1 MFDYA
6 AHGLTAS
13 VARPPIPGR
22 PQTAAEVL
30 EPVLAQDPERLALV
44 GRHGRYS
51 YRELDREAN
60 RAAHALR
67 ELGIAAGDRVAACLP
82 NDVAIA
88 IAFLACMRLGALWV
102 GVNRVLAPREKAHIL
117 RDSGAALL
125 LASPD
130 VHAELAGERGELAAL
145 QACLAVDPGGS
156 RDEWSARLARQSDA
170 RPDAALDAW
179 GPAAIAYTSGT
190 TGKPKG
196 AVHSQ
201 HNILLPG
208 AVTAASGIYSAGAAQ
223 GSVLPLTILNLVV
236 LGPVQAWQCGVCSVA
251 MDRIDAVGV
260 AEWVAR
266 ERICTFAA
274 VPTVIHDL
282 LTHPDVRPVQLSSLV
297 QPLVGGAECPEE
309 FRALYRERFGADVA
323 IGYGMTEAPTAVT
336 RAEGEPQPVPGL
348 CGKAL
353 PQCEISIRGDDG
365 RELPAG
371 EEGEICVGPARS
383 GAWAGVYTP
392 MLGYW
397 NRPDATAEALAGGVY
412 HSGDIG
418 VLDADGTLFIRGR
431 RNELILR
438 GGANVYPVEVERV
451 LLEHPAV
458 AEAAVLGIP
467 DRRLGE
473 RVVAAVRLADGAD
486 ASGAALRDHC
496 RALLARYK
504 VPDAIA
510 LVESMPRNAMA
521 KVIKREL
528 RRLFER
534 E

>member
-6 AHGLTAS
+6 AHGLNPPS
-13 VARPPIPGR
+13 ARPEIPGR
-22 PQTAAEVL
+22 PQTVAEVL
-30 EPVLAQDPERLALV
+30 DPVLARDPDRPALV

-51 YRELDREAN
+51 YRALDREAN
-60 RAAHALR
+60 RAVHALR

-88 IAFLACMRLGALWV
+88 VAFLACMRLGALWV
-102 GVNRVLAPREKAHIL
+102 GINRVLAPREKVHIL
-117 RDSGAALL
+117 NDSGAALL

-130 VHAELAGERGELAAL
+130 VLAELAGAGDAGAL
-145 QACLAVDPGGS
+145 RARVGVDPGGA
-156 RDEWSARLARQSDA
+156 RDEWSARVARQPDA
-170 RPDAALDAW
+170 RPDAELDAW

-190 TGKPKG
+190 TGTPKG

-208 AVTAASGIYSAGAAQ
+208 AVTAASGLYPAGAAQ
-223 GSVLPLTILNLVV
+223 GAVLPLTILNLFV
-236 LGPVQAWQCGVCSVA
+236 LGPVAAWQFGVCSVA

-260 AEWVAR
+260 AEWVER

-282 LTHPDVRPVQLSSLV
+282 LTHPGVRPEQLASLV
-297 QPLVGGAECPEE
+297 QPLIGGAECPEE
-309 FRALYRERFGADVA
+309 FRELYRKRFGADVA

-336 RAEGEPQPVPGL
+336 RAEGEPQPRPGL
-348 CGKAL
+348 CGVAL
-353 PQCEISIRGDDG
+353 PQCAISIRADSG

-371 EEGEICVGPARS
+371 SEGEICVEPART
-383 GAWAGVYTP
+383 GAWAGQYTP

-397 NRPDATAEALAGGVY
+397 NRPDATTEALAGGVY
-412 HSGDIG
+412 HTGDIG
-418 VLDADGTLFIRGR
+418 VLEPDGTLFIRGR

-438 GGANVYPVEVERV
+438 GGANVYPAEVERV

-458 AEAAVLGIP
+458 AEAAVLGVP

-473 RVVAAVRLADGAD
+473 RVVAAVRLADGACTTD
-486 ASGAALRDHC
+486 ATLRDHC
-496 RALLARYK
+496 RASLARYK

-510 LVESMPRNAMA
+510 LVESLPRNAMA

-528 RRLFER
+528 LPLFER